1 MLVSEKLNES
11 HDLEPFDSGNE
22 YLDTWLKTQARRAQA
37 AGMAQV
43 YVWRDSDSPV
53 VLAYH
58 AVAPTHVALTGL
70 SRKVRGGYTVPIPGY
85 LITRLALDVSMH
97 GNGFGAE
104 LVLDALEYAAGSANL
119 GGGRLVVVDAI
130 DDNAY
135 GFYQH
140 CGFTPIPDTQRFY
153 MRVDR
158 IAETVATSK
167 YGPGKAGTATAVVR
181 FRWAFTDPPTQK
193 IIVQPEPLAATGP
206 GHAKVPSDAIEDMF
220 SRAGFRRV
228 ADMNEPLMATANN
241 RVTCRIDSP
250 THLTVMLRYTTVEAA
265 DIEVPHETADLTAAI
280 RSDGY
285 ARIYAT
291 TDSIGPD
298 QRVST
303 EMLRNDIA
311 NGGVFAAL
319 VMVS

>member
-1 MLVSEKLNES
+1 MLISEKLNES
-11 HDLEPFDSGNE
+11 HDLESFDSGNE
-22 YLDTWLKTQARRAQA
+22 YLNIWLKTQARRAQA

-43 YVWRDSDSPV
+43 YVWRDSASPA

-58 AVAPTHVALTGL
+58 AVTPTNVAPTGL
-70 SRKVRGGYTVPIPGY
+70 SRTVRGGYTGPIPGY
-85 LITRLALDVSMH
+85 LITQLALDVSMH
-97 GNGFGAE
+97 GDGFGAE
-104 LVLDALEYAAGSANL
+104 LVLDALECVAGSANL

-130 DDNAY
+130 DANAY

-140 CGFTPIPDTQRFY
+140 CGFTPITDTQRFY

-158 IAETVATSK
+158 IAETVAASK
-167 YGPGKAGTATAVVR
+167 YGPVEARTAAAVLG
-181 FRWAFTDPPTQK
+181 FSWAFTDPPKSK
-193 IIVQPEPLAATGP
+193 IILQLEPLAATRP
-206 GHAKVPSDAIEDMF
+206 RAVKVPSDVIEDMF
-220 SRAGFRRV
+220 GRAGFRRV
-228 ADMNEPLMATANN
+228 ADVNEPLPTANN

-250 THLTVMLRYTTVEAA
+250 THLTVVLRYAAVEAA

-285 ARIYAT
+285 ARVYAT

-298 QRVST
+298 QRVSA
-303 EMLRNDIA
+303 EMLHNDVA

-319 VMVS
+319 VIVS